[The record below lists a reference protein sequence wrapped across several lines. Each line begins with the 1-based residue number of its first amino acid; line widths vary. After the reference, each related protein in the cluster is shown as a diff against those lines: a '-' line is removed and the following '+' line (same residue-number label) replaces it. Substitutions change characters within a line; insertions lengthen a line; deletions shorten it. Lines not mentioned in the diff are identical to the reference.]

1 MILEAFR
8 YKGKIF
14 MKLFRSLLSLFCIS
28 LLLSFADAPILQH
41 ITPTQSPTTQGHRYV
56 ITGGPGVGKTSIIRH
71 LKEMGY
77 HVVGEAATDV
87 IQDALNRG
95 IEKPWDKEYKSDFN
109 DAILELQQ
117 HRQNEIPDTGL
128 VFFDRSMIDTF
139 TYAII
144 PMGGT
149 KSLETMASK
158 VQSVIDKQFYHK
170 TVFFIDNLNGCEKN
184 EIRHENLDQLHM
196 IEKHIEQNYLALG
209 YNVIHITKDT
219 VGNRAKQILAHIERV
234 R

>member
-1 MILEAFR
+1 
-8 YKGKIF
+8 
-14 MKLFRSLLSLFCIS
+14 MKFVRSLVSLFCFL
-28 LLLSFADAPILQH
+28 LLLSFTDAPILQH
-41 ITPTQSPTTQGHRYV
+41 ITPKERPTTQSHRYV

-95 IEKPWDKEYKSDFN
+95 VEKPWDKEYKSDFN

-139 TYAII
+139 TYALI

-158 VQSVIDKQFYHK
+158 VQSVIDKQFYHQ

-184 EIRHENLDQLHM
+184 EIRHENLGQLHT
-196 IEKHIEQNYLALG
+196 IEKHIELNYRALG
-209 YNVIHITKDT
+209 YDVIHIGRDT
-219 VGNRAKQILAHIERV
+219 VENRAKQILSYINSIQKNE
-234 R
+234 